1 MKITSNNNKPKD
13 IVIELNVAEAY
24 QEDVGRGIIRIDSET
39 MKKLGVETGD
49 VLKITGEKEV
59 VASVRRAKPEDN
71 GLEIIRMDGLLRKSA
86 GTSLG
91 EKVKVQPV
99 SFEYAKKVS
108 IAPIEEFPYRLNPEG
123 VKEFLIGRPLIKG
136 MLIGFSIY
144 GKLYYFMVTQTIP
157 QNVVL
162 VSRDTEIT
170 VSETVVK
177 ESARMHGVTYE
188 DIGGLKN
195 EIETIR
201 EMVELPL
208 KHPEIF
214 ERLGIEP
221 PKGVLLY
228 GPPGTGKTLLAK
240 AVANESNAMF
250 YAINGPE
257 IMSKYYGESEK
268 QLRDIFEEAE
278 KNAPSIIFIDE
289 LDSIAPKRDETSG
302 EVERRVVAQLLTL
315 MDGLKSRGQVIVIG
329 ATNRPNSIDP
339 ALRRPGRFDREIQI
353 NLPDVDG
360 RKEILQIHTRG
371 MPIKPEI
378 SETLLEKCISELD
391 KKDQD
396 KIKKLQ
402 NIEEQV
408 SFIKQNHPELYEKLK
423 KESID
428 EMLSKLAEV
437 THGFSGADL
446 EALCKEAAMKALR
459 SHISELKKYENDK
472 IPQEVLERIEVT
484 YNHFLDAL
492 KGIEPSGMREVL
504 IQKPRVKWSDIGGLD
519 EAKRKLREVVE
530 LPLKHPEIFQEA
542 GIKPP
547 KGILIVGPPGTGKTL
562 LAKAVANESNAN
574 FIAVKGPELFSKWVG
589 ESEKHVREVFKRART
604 MAPSIIFFDEFDAL
618 APKRSSFGHEV
629 TERVVNQLLTEL
641 DGIEELS
648 KVVVIA
654 ATNRVDL
661 IDPALLRPGRFDYII
676 ELEKP
681 DEKTRLEIFK
691 VHTRNMPLAK
701 DVDLEKLAKETEGLT
716 GADIEAI
723 CREAAM
729 ESVRE
734 RIEGKRTK
742 IEVTRDHFE
751 KALRLIKYQVEK
763 VNAQ

>member
-408 SFIKQNHPELYEKLK
+408 SFIKQNYPELYEKLK

-751 KALRLIKYQVEK
+751 KALRIIKYQVEK

>member
-408 SFIKQNHPELYEKLK
+408 SFIKQNYPELYEKLK

-691 VHTRNMPLAK
+691 VHTRNIPLAK